1 MIRYPT
7 YPTLVLV
14 CTQLATVSGLS
25 QVTQDIEITQQIAE
39 ALLDCALEDAS
50 QWPGPVVIAPANQYD
65 YDWAVALSLPIRS
78 PVTIL
83 PQIPGNSVG
92 KQLNMLDQELRDK
105 GTSQVVF
112 IGSDA
117 PELSTKDY
125 LNVIDAL
132 QYFDTALKP
141 IKNAGVALMAS
152 NNAWPDLSTLPW
164 GTSRLNISLSEA
176 CRNANHSFIKLEPAC
191 NIDELD
197 GFVKLIMLLE
207 KDKRPARQALLQMIN
222 EMVSVTQ
229 MVHTIN

>member
-1 MIRYPT
+1 MIQYPT

-14 CTQLATVSGLS
+14 CKQTTVSDLS
-25 QVTQDIEITQQIAE
+25 QITQDMEITQHIIE
-39 ALLDCALEDAS
+39 ASLACALEDAA
-50 QWPGPVVIAPANQYD
+50 QWPGPVVIAPASQYD

-83 PQIPGNSVG
+83 PQIPGNNVG

-132 QYFDTALKP
+132 QYFDTVLKP

-152 NNAWPDLSTLPW
+152 NKPWPDLSTLPW
-164 GTSRLNISLSEA
+164 GADRVNTLLSQT
-176 CRNANHSFIKLEPAC
+176 CRDENHSLIKLEPAC

-207 KDKRPARQALLQMIN
+207 KDKRPARRALLQLISKMI
-222 EMVSVTQ
+222 SVAK
-229 MVHTIN
+229 MVHTVN